1 MRLNKVEKQL
11 PSAQV
16 NVTLPGKLKTELDGY
31 AAYYQQ
37 IHGETIGIRKLIVE
51 IVRNFVESD
60 REFQAWLKRQSDGHH
75 HYQWQRNPSSSAGEE
90 RACPEVCVLA

>member
-16 NVTLPGKLKTELDGY
+16 NVTLPGNLKAELDGY
-31 AAYYQQ
+31 VAYYRH
-37 IHGETIGIRKLIVE
+37 IHGDAIGIRRIIVE

-60 REFQAWLKRQSDGHH
+60 REFQAWLKRNSNG
-75 HYQWQRNPSSSAGEE
+75 
-90 RACPEVCVLA
+90 LADTNGDPTHPALR

>member
-16 NVTLPGKLKTELDGY
+16 NVTLPGKVKVELDGY
-31 AAYYQQ
+31 AAYYQHM
-37 IHGETIGIRKLIVE
+37 HGESIGIRRIIVE

-60 REFQAWLKRQSDGHH
+60 REFQTWLKR
-75 HYQWQRNPSSSAGEE
+75 NSSRVADTNGG
-90 RACPEVCVLA
+90 RAQPALR

>member
-16 NVTLPGKLKTELDGY
+16 NVTLPGKLKAELDRY
-31 AAYYQQ
+31 AAYYQH
-37 IHGETIGIRKLIVE
+37 IHGDAIGIRRIVVE

-60 REFQAWLKRQSDGHH
+60 REFQSWLKRHSNGAADMNGSPTQPAM
-75 HYQWQRNPSSSAGEE
+75 R
-90 RACPEVCVLA
+90 